1 MYILNSPMSDRLR
14 SAMAHQFQFA
24 VGSYRL
30 VVLFVLLG
38 ILPSTANAQE
48 EVRLRAVANIAPR
61 INLAIQPFLETTT
74 GAQHAA
80 YRDSIASVFVR
91 DLVMSGV
98 FNVMDLSVTV
108 RDSLGNQTSAFLDD
122 AGEPDFELLRKL
134 SAQALVTGQF
144 EVRDPQIELT
154 MTLED
159 INSRR
164 TITSKVY
171 AAFDLTLR
179 RVVHRMSDDVVLQM
193 TGDRGIAQTRIAFM
207 SNQTGNNELY
217 IADYDGYDIRRVTN
231 DKARKYSPNW
241 SPDGT
246 KIVYSSYRDGPHELY
261 VLDLQTGET
270 SKINS
275 YGRTTLSPRY
285 SPDGRYI
292 ALGVVVDGSSKL
304 YLCNADGTDLRPL
317 IVSYGINVAPSWSPR
332 GDQLAYVSDRTND
345 PHIYVVNVDG
355 GDDHRISF
363 EGKYNASPSW
373 SPRGDRI
380 AFVAGDTLTTHRGLE
395 RIFNIY
401 TSDTNGENLMR
412 LTGIGKIEGNNENPN
427 WSPDGLHVLF
437 SSDRADPGEDSK
449 LFIMNWDGTGVRQVV
464 GTAHNITP
472 SWGPR
477 P

>member
-1 MYILNSPMSDRLR
+1 MYILNSHMSDRTCG
-14 SAMAHQFQFA
+14 AMTRKSQFA
-24 VGSYRL
+24 INL
-30 VVLFVLLG
+30 CQFVVLSVLLW
-38 ILPSTANAQE
+38 LPPSVATAQE

-61 INLAIQPFLETTT
+61 INLAVQPFVETTS
-74 GAQHAA
+74 GGRHAA

-108 RDSLGNQTSAFLDD
+108 RDSLGSQTSAFLND

-134 SAQALVTGQF
+134 SAQALVTGEF

-154 MTLED
+154 MKLED
-159 INSRR
+159 INTRR
-164 TITSKVY
+164 TITTKVY

-217 IADYDGYDIRRVTN
+217 IADYDGYDVRQVTN

-241 SPDGT
+241 SPDGS

-270 SKINS
+270 SKIDS

-317 IVSYGINVAPSWSPR
+317 VVSYGINVAPSWSPR

-345 PHIYVVNVDG
+345 PHIYIVNVDG
-355 GDDHRISF
+355 GDDHRITF
-363 EGKYNASPSW
+363 EGKYSASPSW

-380 AFVAGDTLTTHRGLE
+380 AFVAGDTLTTRRGLE
-395 RIFNIY
+395 RMFNIY

-412 LTGIGKIEGNNENPN
+412 LTGIDGIEGNNENPN

-437 SSDRADPGEDSK
+437 SSDRAEPGEDSK
-449 LFIMNWDGTGVRQVV
+449 LFIMNWDGTGVRRVV